1 MRREGQSSHLLSL
14 RARIAA
20 TRNADADNPIWS
32 STSEEGHHT
41 RIEPSGDEGLHESD
55 DHTSISESSESEAP
69 VARPTTGPRA
79 SPLFP
84 FRLVDET
91 DNLRA
96 PSFILTSPD
105 PTNEQRAN
113 SMGLNLIRH
122 LLLRPSPEA
131 FGPGHRLI
139 VNREMIDAA
148 QRSSVFPL
156 PVNILRMECSGVDSY
171 TRQWPPGI
179 TCLASIRICTYD
191 ASHYVAGA
199 WKFTLNALNP
209 THLECTEEVIGLH
222 LFRWPY

>member
-1 MRREGQSSHLLSL
+1 MPHG
-14 RARIAA
+14 A
-20 TRNADADNPIWS
+20 
-32 STSEEGHHT
+32 
-41 RIEPSGDEGLHESD
+41 D
-55 DHTSISESSESEAP
+55 DHTSISEISETETP
-69 VARPTTGPRA
+69 IARPTTR
-79 SPLFP
+79 PLVSQRLP

-91 DNLRA
+91 DNHHV
-96 PSFILTSPD
+96 PNFILTSPH
-105 PTNEQRAN
+105 PTSEQRAN

-156 PVNILRMECSGVDSY
+156 PINILRMECSGVDSY

-209 THLECTEEVIGLH
+209 THLECTEELIGLH
-222 LFRWPY
+222 LFRWPH